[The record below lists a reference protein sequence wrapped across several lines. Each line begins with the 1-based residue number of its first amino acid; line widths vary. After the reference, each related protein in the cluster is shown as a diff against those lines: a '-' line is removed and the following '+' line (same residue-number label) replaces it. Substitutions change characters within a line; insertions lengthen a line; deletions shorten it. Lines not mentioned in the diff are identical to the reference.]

1 MRDIHTFSTLTP
13 RYSFADAVDYILHE
27 FGHNL
32 NSLGPT
38 KRDVLVSEAIKMI
51 SLNEEDYDDGWDAG
65 YKEASEEAE
74 QEIEDAENEGREDGI
89 GDCIR
94 CVKLLKEEILS
105 PKAIDDFFE
114 NTPSELFVKENK
126 ESVIEIFKIIF
137 QELLE
142 RLDEID

>member
-13 RYSFADAVDYILHE
+13 HYSFADAVDYILHE
-27 FGHNL
+27 FGHSL

-51 SLNEEDYDDGWDAG
+51 SPNEEDYDDGWDAG

-89 GDCIR
+89 RDCIR

-126 ESVIEIFKIIF
+126 ESVIEFFKIIF